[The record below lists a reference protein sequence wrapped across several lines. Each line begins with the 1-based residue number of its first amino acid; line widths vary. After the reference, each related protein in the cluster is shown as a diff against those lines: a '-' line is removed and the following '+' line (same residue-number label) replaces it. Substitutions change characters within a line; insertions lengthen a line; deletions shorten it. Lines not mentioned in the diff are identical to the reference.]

1 MSTREL
7 TFNKV
12 NGEWF
17 FDKGDSTAD
26 IHYRMHESVRSLL
39 DYAADGRNEVTL
51 KILRKN
57 TPERVKISLGRS
69 VYMKGGA
76 LYYVLDYTDAKY
88 GTKEL
93 GRRKL
98 WIGSATRKI
107 LNNFPE
113 VINLTW

>member
-39 DYAADGRNEVTL
+39 DYAADGRKEATL

-57 TPERVKISLGRS
+57 TLERVKISLGRS
-69 VYMKGGA
+69 MYMKGGA
-76 LYYVLDYTDAKY
+76 LYK
-88 GTKEL
+88 G
-93 GRRKL
+93 
-98 WIGSATRKI
+98 TRKKKT
-107 LNNFPE
+107 LDWERNAEDTEQLSRGN
-113 VINLTW
+113 